1 MLFIRCI
8 DHSTTQCYLLYV
20 DDMIITGDNLQ
31 SSQSTF
37 NSVVCDEVTKA
48 ADG

>member
-8 DHSTTQCYLLYV
+8 DHGTTQCYV
-20 DDMIITGDNLQ
+20 DEKIITGDNLQ